1 MDHQQWEAYYQT
13 LRELRSR
20 AEAALQGGDPV
31 TARRLAQELLTQ
43 NTDSTVWD
51 YGNEVHAANQI
62 MGLAAL
68 QEGDTE
74 AAKGY
79 LLAAGETPGSPQL
92 DSFGPTMTLA
102 QALLGRGE
110 SAVVLEYLD
119 RVAQF
124 WATPKPVGNIADVL
138 GRRLASRNTRT
149 LNRWKAAIR
158 AGEAPTL
165 NRVARAA

>member
-1 MDHQQWEAYYQT
+1 
-13 LRELRSR
+13 
-20 AEAALQGGDPV
+20 
-31 TARRLAQELLTQ
+31 
-43 NTDSTVWD
+43 
-51 YGNEVHAANQI
+51 

-79 LLAAGETPGSPQL
+79 LLAAGGTPGSPQL

-110 SAVVLEYLD
+110 SAVVLEYPD
-119 RVAQF
+119 RS
-124 WATPKPVGNIADVL
+124 
-138 GRRLASRNTRT
+138 LASRNTRT
-149 LNRWKAAIR
+149 LSRWKAAIR
-158 AGEAPTL
+158 AGDAPTL